1 MLIKNQSTTA
11 THEQMKALAL
21 HIVDNQRQHSAEPP
35 RLTLEQ
41 LGALNFYVA
50 EIKLLHEAL
59 STNTD
64 ELWRDDLDPT
74 GLSFMFFGELH
85 YQVVLKSPGGVMV
98 TYTSGLTAG
107 EMTGLTVKEEG
118 GVGWSGDEDLERFD
132 VRCAVLVDENGEPLD
147 LQASTTLEDLGQWI
161 DGLLDFN
168 AIEKMLAPQTTTT
181 FLQRYL
187 RTDALDIEGQAS

>member
-1 MLIKNQSTTA
+1 
-11 THEQMKALAL
+11 
-21 HIVDNQRQHSAEPP
+21 
-35 RLTLEQ
+35 
-41 LGALNFYVA
+41 
-50 EIKLLHEAL
+50 
-59 STNTD
+59 
-64 ELWRDDLDPT
+64 
-74 GLSFMFFGELH
+74 
-85 YQVVLKSPGGVMV
+85 MV

-118 GVGWSGDEDLERFD
+118 GVSWSGDEDLERFD

-147 LQASTTLEDLGQWI
+147 LQESTTLEDLGQWI